1 MNKNEALKAA
11 IDGKKIRPLDG
22 CRVEYICF
30 DRQSNRFLLKW
41 TGESAVDTF
50 NGDGWNISDWEIVS
64 EYVDFATAWKA
75 YEVGKIIKGESGKE
89 YQRNE
94 HEHHWRFSTDDI
106 RGKWIIL
113 EDE

>member
-1 MNKNEALKAA
+1 MNKNEALKAS
-11 IDGKKIRPLDG
+11 IDGAKIRPVPKYPHDMDYVYFDG
-22 CRVEYICF
+22 SIFCIKYKSGREVKCW
-30 DRQSNRFLLKW
+30 LL
-41 TGESAVDTF
+41 
-50 NGDGWNISDWEIVS
+50 GDCEWEIVP

-75 YEVGKIIKGESGKE
+75 YEAGKIIKGESGKE

>member
-1 MNKNEALKAA
+1 MTKNEALKAT
-11 IDGKKIRPLDG
+11 IEGKKVRVKTWQEDDVVHFMLDRIG
-22 CRVEYICF
+22 MSVRAFMDEKIPEANY
-30 DRQSNRFLLKW
+30 
-41 TGESAVDTF
+41 
-50 NGDGWNISDWEIVS
+50 EIVP

-75 YEVGKIIKGESGKE
+75 YEAGKIIKGESGKE